1 MTEKFHYTVGKK
13 KITLPKFGNLPFG
26 VIRKLRKEDD
36 TEQVFLLFELILKD
50 DPETMEII
58 DDMGQEEL
66 LAMMEEWQKESGV
79 TPGES
84 AE

>member
-1 MTEKFHYTVGKK
+1 MTEQFHYTVGKK

-50 DPETMEII
+50 DPDTMDVI
-58 DDMGQEEL
+58 DSMGQEDL
-66 LAMMEEWQKESGV
+66 LEMMEAWQKESGV